1 MRYYL
6 AFIMAIWLAC
16 NIASDETPP
25 VAASATSGSEL
36 YIRYCSAC
44 HGTDGPARINGATN
58 LRQSS
63 LDSVRL
69 LKIVREGRNK
79 MPSFKTQLSIEE
91 TSEIVSYIL
100 TLSKEE

>member
-1 MRYYL
+1 M
-6 AFIMAIWLAC
+6 
-16 NIASDETPP
+16 
-25 VAASATSGSEL
+25 
-36 YIRYCSAC
+36 RYCSAC
-44 HGTDGPARINGATN
+44 HGNDGTARINGATN

-63 LDSVRL
+63 LDSARL